1 MPQSEEMKI
10 KNGTRA
16 KKVRSILL
24 KIVGAIILAIVL
36 FLVVVFTVDKISS
49 RSEQKRIEQY
59 GQQVSVDGK
68 NMNVLIQG
76 EGEKTVVLLPGY
88 GTSAPALDFKLL
100 IEELSPFYKV
110 VVVEPFGYGLSDDTK
125 KERNTANIVSEIHE
139 ALQSLNIDRYILMG
153 HSIAGIYGMD
163 YVNKYPDEVIA
174 FAGIDSSVPTQGGMD
189 VEFPTGMFKFLKK
202 TGLARLML
210 KASDDPYAGLPF
222 DDETK
227 KQLNLITLKNV
238 YNSSSMNEMEHIYPN
253 FVAAQN
259 LKFPENLPLILFVQ
273 SNNEFR
279 KDWVSQHQEQ
289 AKESRYSKV
298 IPLEGSHYLHHTRSK
313 EIAEDFR
320 EYMEEISSKIK

>member
-1 MPQSEEMKI
+1 MPQTVEKKI

-16 KKVRSILL
+16 KKVRNIVL

-36 FLVVVFTVDKISS
+36 FLAVVFTVDKISS

-76 EGEKTVVLLPGY
+76 EGEETVVLIPGY
-88 GTSAPALDFKLL
+88 GTSAPALDFKAL
-100 IEELSPFYKV
+100 IEELSPYYKV

-153 HSIAGIYGMD
+153 HSIAGIYGLD

-174 FAGIDSSVPTQGGMD
+174 FAGIDSSVPNQGGMD

-227 KQLNLITLKNV
+227 EQLNLITLKNV

-279 KDWVSQHQEQ
+279 KDWVSQHEEQ
-289 AKESRYSKV
+289 AKESRYGKV

-313 EIAEDFR
+313 EIAEGFR
-320 EYMEEISSKIK
+320 EYMEDISSKVK

>member
-1 MPQSEEMKI
+1 MPQTEQMNI
-10 KNGTRA
+10 KNRTRA
-16 KKVRSILL
+16 QKVRSILL
-24 KIVGAIILAIVL
+24 KIVGAIILAVVL
-36 FLVVVFTVDKISS
+36 FMVVVFAVDKISS
-49 RSEQKRIEQY
+49 RSEQKRIEHY

-76 EGEKTVVLLPGY
+76 EGEETVVLLPGY
-88 GTSAPALDFKLL
+88 GTSAPALDFNAL
-100 IEELSPFYKV
+100 IEELAPFYKV

-153 HSIAGIYGMD
+153 HSIAGIYGLD

-174 FAGIDSSVPTQGGMD
+174 FAGIDSSVPAQGGMD
-189 VEFPTGMFKFLKK
+189 VEFPTGTFKFLKK
-202 TGLARLML
+202 SGLARLML
-210 KASDDPYAGLPF
+210 KASGDPYAELPF

-227 KQLNLITLKNV
+227 KQLNLITLKNL
-238 YNSSSMNEMEHIYPN
+238 YNSSSMNEMEHIYSN

-273 SNNEFR
+273 SNNENR
-279 KDWVSQHQEQ
+279 KDWLSLHEEQ
-289 AKESRYSKV
+289 AKESRYGKV

-313 EIAEDFR
+313 EIAEGFKSYVEDI
-320 EYMEEISSKIK
+320 ISKVK

>member
-1 MPQSEEMKI
+1 MPQTEEMNI
-10 KNGTRA
+10 KNRTRA
-16 KKVRSILL
+16 QKVRSILL
-24 KIVGAIILAIVL
+24 KIVGAIILAVVL
-36 FLVVVFTVDKISS
+36 FMVVVFAVDKISS

-76 EGEKTVVLLPGY
+76 EGEETVVLLPGY
-88 GTSAPALDFKLL
+88 GTSAPALDFKAL
-100 IEELSPFYKV
+100 IEELAPFYKV

-153 HSIAGIYGMD
+153 HSIAGIYGLD

-174 FAGIDSSVPTQGGMD
+174 FAGIDSSVPAQGGMD
-189 VEFPTGMFKFLKK
+189 VEFPTGTFKFLKK
-202 TGLARLML
+202 SGLARLML
-210 KASDDPYAGLPF
+210 KASGDPYAELPF

-227 KQLNLITLKNV
+227 KQLNLITLKNL
-238 YNSSSMNEMEHIYPN
+238 YNSSSMNEMEHIYSN

-273 SNNEFR
+273 SNNENR
-279 KDWVSQHQEQ
+279 KDWLSLHEEQ
-289 AKESRYSKV
+289 AKESRYGKV

-313 EIAEDFR
+313 EIAEAFKSYVEDI
-320 EYMEEISSKIK
+320 ISKVK